1 MRAQPKKCEKILVNF
16 FTSGNVSGLPAEN
29 RFNEPREFVSL
40 ALFLATLV

>member
-1 MRAQPKKCEKILVNF
+1 MLTAWKKVEKILVKI

-40 ALFLATLV
+40 GAF